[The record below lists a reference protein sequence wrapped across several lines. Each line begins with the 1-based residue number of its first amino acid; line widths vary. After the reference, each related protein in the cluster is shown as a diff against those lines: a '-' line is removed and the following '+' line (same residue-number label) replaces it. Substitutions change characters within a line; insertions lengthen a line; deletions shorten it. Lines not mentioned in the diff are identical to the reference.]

1 MGESHR
7 ATRTNFILKKMYKDK
22 KTNLIVKIKN
32 EIIYIFQERKYKKYF
47 KSKMSILEIFNRLQY
62 INKNHNK

>member
-1 MGESHR
+1 MGKSHR